1 MTFRFSSLSSH
12 ILLYIICLNFFLSK
26 AQKEQ
31 SAIIIIIYIY
41 IYIYIYKYIYYYYI
55 LYALI
60 VADLTPPYSN
70 ANSPKLSPGP
80 YVFIIFSFIIIST
93 NPYYITKYDDA

>member
-31 SAIIIIIYIY
+31 SAIIIIIYI
-41 IYIYIYKYIYYYYI
+41 IIINYI

>member
-12 ILLYIICLNFFLSK
+12 ILLYIICLNFVLSK

-31 SAIIIIIYIY
+31 SAIIVIIYIY
-41 IYIYIYKYIYYYYI
+41 IYIIIINYL

-60 VADLTPPYSN
+60 VADLTPPYSK

-80 YVFIIFSFIIIST
+80 YVFIIFSLIITST